1 MDKLIIDQSI
11 TSSPAQILR
20 KTQDQGFGSRLKAAI
35 QEVNQNQHSAD
46 NAIEKVVKGELGI
59 HEGMIALG
67 KADRSMKL
75 LLQIRN
81 KVMEAYKEIS
91 RMPV

>member
-1 MDKLIIDQSI
+1 MDKLIIDPN
-11 TSSPAQILR
+11 TVSSPLQTAR
-20 KTQDQGFGSRLKAAI
+20 KMKDQGFGNRLKAAI
-35 QEVNQNQHSAD
+35 GEVNQNQHSAD
-46 NAIEKVVKGELGI
+46 HAIEKVVKGELGI
-59 HEGMIALG
+59 HEAMIAVG
-67 KADRSMKL
+67 KADLSLKL